1 MLRGRIPDWFSLHLL
16 VFETYVKN
24 WRAYL
29 QDVGEEI
36 EKAVRFH
43 GATDMVL
50 SMLM

>member
-16 VFETYVKN
+16 VFENYVKN